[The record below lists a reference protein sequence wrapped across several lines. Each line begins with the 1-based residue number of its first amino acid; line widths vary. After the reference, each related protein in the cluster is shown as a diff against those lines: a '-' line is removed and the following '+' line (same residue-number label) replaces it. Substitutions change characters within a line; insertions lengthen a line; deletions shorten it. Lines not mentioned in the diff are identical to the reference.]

1 MQFHEKYFDL
11 RTPLAHQRHL
21 QLIQDNPLLRDHYSM
36 TYGVNRESIL
46 NSLLYFDVAN
56 ECVVPDLMHDVL
68 EGYLPYKVKLMLKH
82 FIRWETILHA
92 YCVCVL

>member
-1 MQFHEKYFDL
+1 
-11 RTPLAHQRHL
+11 
-21 QLIQDNPLLRDHYSM
+21 M

-68 EGYLPYKVKLMLKH
+68 EGYLPYKIKLMLKH
-82 FIRWETILHA
+82 FIRWETIQCIYICIMHV
-92 YCVCVL
+92 YYN